1 MPRLFTALEIPRDA
15 ALSLSLLRGGLP
27 GARWI
32 DVENYHLTLRFIGDV
47 EGRCRRRDRQCA
59 RPRPPPGLFAGAVR
73 RRRLRLEE
81 AARDLGRRHRHRPI
95 SPRCRGR
102 SNASASA
109 SALAAD
115 PRKFVPHV
123 TLARL
128 SNSGPI
134 DVAHYLS
141 ARGNFSTLPFR
152 VGRFVLMSSR
162 DSVGGGPY
170 HRRGGLAAGGRRSS
184 PARGCGAGA
193 LPARALSPPCM
204 RRAPFPHV
212 AAERG
217 LPWRAPRTS
226 TFPPLPTFSAAMPPA
241 SARSVT
247 VSGAPP
253 GGRRVRCRSWRTS

>member
-47 EGRCRRRDRQCA
+47 EGHVADEIANALDRV
-59 RPRPPPGLFAGAVR
+59 RRPPFQLNLSGVGAFGSKKPHAIWAGVAPSP
-73 RRRLRLEE
+73 
-81 AARDLGRRHRHRPI
+81 DL
-95 SPRCRGR
+95 
-102 SNASASA
+102 NALQAEIERICQRIGVPS
-109 SALAAD
+109 D

-128 SNSGPI
+128 KNASDI

-141 ARGNFSTLPFR
+141 GRGNFSTLPFK

-170 HRRGGLAAGGRRSS
+170 IVEEAWPLVGAEASRGGFAAS
-184 PARGCGAGA
+184 AGA
-193 LPARALSPPCM
+193 PRIM
-204 RRAPFPHV
+204 R
-212 AAERG
+212 
-217 LPWRAPRTS
+217 
-226 TFPPLPTFSAAMPPA
+226 
-241 SARSVT
+241 
-247 VSGAPP
+247 
-253 GGRRVRCRSWRTS
+253 